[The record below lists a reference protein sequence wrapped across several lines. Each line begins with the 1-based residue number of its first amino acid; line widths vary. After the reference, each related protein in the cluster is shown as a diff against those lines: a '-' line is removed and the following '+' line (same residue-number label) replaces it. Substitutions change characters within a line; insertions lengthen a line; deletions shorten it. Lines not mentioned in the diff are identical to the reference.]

1 MSSENQEL
9 RKAGLKVTLPRVKIL
24 QILDNSENKH
34 MSAEDVY
41 KALIEADE
49 DVGLAT
55 VYRVLTQFET
65 AGLVMRHHFEGGH
78 SVFEIDSVDHHDH
91 IVCNKCGKV
100 EEFYDEVIEN
110 QQEKIARKFGF
121 KITDHSMY
129 LYGLCADCQKDN

>member
-24 QILDNSENKH
+24 QILEGASPQDQH

-41 KALIEADE
+41 RALLDAGE

-65 AGLVMRHHFEGGH
+65 AGLVTRHNFETGH
-78 SVFEIDSVDHHDH
+78 SVFELAKGEHHDH
-91 IVCNKCGKV
+91 MVCMESG
-100 EEFYDEVIEN
+100 DVIEFVDPVI
-110 QQEKIARKFGF
+110 EKRQHQLAEEHGYELV
-121 KITDHSMY
+121 DHSLV
-129 LYGLCADCQKDN
+129 LYVKKKA

>member
-1 MSSENQEL
+1 MSTENQEL

-24 QILDNSENKH
+24 QILESSDNKH

-65 AGLVMRHHFEGGH
+65 AGLVMRHHFEGGLDLG
-78 SVFEIDSVDHHDH
+78 FLR
-91 IVCNKCGKV
+91 
-100 EEFYDEVIEN
+100 
-110 QQEKIARKFGF
+110 QQILELIALR
-121 KITDHSMY
+121 
-129 LYGLCADCQKDN
+129 CA